1 MAIFESPDQLY
12 GVAGDL
18 FSRIEAEKPQAVAQ
32 LLRSRLLVRLA
43 CTNPA
48 AELWIHSR
56 QRPVKVQFG
65 HQRLHPDLE
74 AHLDG
79 DTLHEILAGRLS
91 LSAAVAGGRL
101 EVKGQVWKA
110 RALSDLFAHGQAIY
124 PQVLHAR
131 GINHKVG

>member
-1 MAIFESPDQLY
+1 MAIFESPEQLY
-12 GVAGDL
+12 SVAGDL
-18 FSRIEAEKPQAVAQ
+18 FSRIEAEQPQAVAQ
-32 LLRSRLLVRLA
+32 LLRARLLVRLA

-79 DTLHEILAGRLS
+79 DTLHEILSGRLS
-91 LSAAVAGGRL
+91 LPVAVTGGRL

-110 RALSDLFAHGQAIY
+110 KALADLFAQGQAIY
-124 PQVLHAR
+124 PQVLRAH
-131 GINHKVG
+131 GVNHKGS